1 MTSGDR
7 DRDDSDQPWTLGR
20 LLKWT
25 TQYLKQH
32 GSDTPQLDAQLLLAH
47 ARQCPRIELFTSYD
61 EVAAESLRTEFRE
74 LVRKRAAGS
83 PVAYLTGHREF
94 YSLDFQVTPDV
105 LIPRP
110 ETEFLV
116 IAVLDLIKRLPPSD
130 GTMHMADV
138 GTGSGILA
146 CCLARQVASAEVWG
160 TDVSGAALEVASR
173 NCAAHAVS
181 DRVHLRQG
189 DLLDPIEPE
198 IWLDFI
204 VSNPPYVTTA
214 EYAALP
220 RDVREYEPR
229 TALLAGERGTEIIE
243 RLIPQAASRLKPGG
257 SLLLEISPMLEQAV
271 RDLFAQD
278 GRFSTPAT
286 TCDLAGHARV
296 IQAAIP
302 L

>member
-1 MTSGDR
+1 MTSGER
-7 DRDDSDQPWTLGR
+7 ERDDSDQPWTLGR

-47 ARQCPRIELFTSYD
+47 ARQCQRIELFTSYD
-61 EVAAESLRTEFRE
+61 EEASESLRTEFRE

-94 YSLDFQVTPDV
+94 YSLDFQVTPAV

-116 IAVLDLIKRLPPSD
+116 IAVLDLIKQLPAVD
-130 GTMHMADV
+130 GPLLMADV

-146 CCLARQVASAEVWG
+146 CCLARQVAAAEIWG
-160 TDVSGAALEVASR
+160 TDISDAALEVASR
-173 NCAAHAVS
+173 NCATHAVS

-189 DLLDPIEPE
+189 DLLDPIESE
-198 IWLDFI
+198 IWFDFI
-204 VSNPPYVTTA
+204 ISNPPYITTA
-214 EYAALP
+214 EYAELA
-220 RDVREYEPR
+220 RDVRDYEPR
-229 TALLAGERGTEIIE
+229 TALLAGDRGTEIIE

-257 SLLLEISPMLEQAV
+257 SLLMEISPMLEQAV
-271 RDLFAQD
+271 RDLLVQE
-278 GRFSTPAT
+278 GRFSIPTT